1 MIRGKCQGCS
11 CNLCK
16 CHYNHTIKA
25 RTEEEIKQLILK
37 LDRYDPEP
45 KYDWATMAQDNEEGE
60 WVRLEDVLNIFG
72 AKKE

>member
-1 MIRGKCQGCS
+1 MKEQFKPLEFLSAGKKQ
-11 CNLCK
+11 
-16 CHYNHTIKA
+16 

-45 KYDWATMAQDNEEGE
+45 KYDWATMTQDNEEGE
-60 WVRLEDVLNIFG
+60 WIRLEDVLNIFA